1 MPIRGNFRQ
10 FHRLPPQNPY
20 LPLDILRFY
29 GLQIHNSN
37 NWPLDDLLT
46 NRPHGIF
53 FFGDEMDRPLSHKV
67 IVKIEDL
74 DTNKLYAYPS
84 ILADAAAMIKAELV
98 DAEQAEIAREL
109 MAEIEAVPYAEYD
122 GSFAAEW
129 IYTED
134 VAADIIN

>member
-1 MPIRGNFRQ
+1 
-10 FHRLPPQNPY
+10 
-20 LPLDILRFY
+20 
-29 GLQIHNSN
+29 
-37 NWPLDDLLT
+37 
-46 NRPHGIF
+46 
-53 FFGDEMDRPLSHKV
+53 MDRPLSHKV